1 MANPNARRSGG
12 GCFSLAIRVGIVAFI
27 IYVGIGFLNG
37 EVKMPRASSPQA
49 AAPFVLDDLPTPAPK
64 QYTTL
69 YIDEGVTFEV
79 HGPSGVSSI
88 QLTRCGGVCSN
99 GQRFE
104 VRQINGPAVNAVSVT
119 EGRMGLEVYDIET
132 DGRYMFFVN
141 DVILVGRDG
150 KISAS
155 PFQLEG
161 HNGTY
166 FVSPHAR

>member
-37 EVKMPRASSPQA
+37 EVKMPRASSPQE

-79 HGPSGVSSI
+79 HGPSCQVPDKLDRMSFSK
-88 QLTRCGGVCSN
+88 RKRSH
-99 GQRFE
+99 FE
-104 VRQINGPAVNAVSVT
+104 N
-119 EGRMGLEVYDIET
+119 
-132 DGRYMFFVN
+132 
-141 DVILVGRDG
+141 
-150 KISAS
+150 
-155 PFQLEG
+155 
-161 HNGTY
+161 
-166 FVSPHAR
+166 